1 MTNYSFCDSI
11 VLRRNIMDF
20 IKIVEQIP
28 NITIAKRIAS
38 AYVADYRRLEFDE
51 IKEFLIK
58 TAKQYT
64 YGENIHN
71 CLEELKLDSNRAV
84 RIIAPILLRDYLLD
98 QDDFISPCKETDSA
112 VLNYEK
118 TIVDE
123 SNSFDISKISKDL
136 ALFKHML
143 DTAWA
148 LNDDISIDEK
158 NLLESLRKYLS
169 ISVREQQILE
179 AKSGRFPNFENVL
192 HTSDDIEL
200 TRRIL
205 QSKGLLV
212 CIKNSDGIMCDIIPE
227 DIAKEIRNY
236 YGIEIRSYGYKKLS
250 DYVVK
255 KTNKQYLIDI
265 VKKASSNYE
274 TANIDLSNNPTVQ
287 ELKTIILKSVKPSN
301 LIGGFSPRDGLDA
314 SMISNWCGEL
324 GLSVSGTKNVLI
336 DRILEYYD
344 SLRCIELTTEDTRE
358 KLVSVYNELANRDL
372 KFLRANNII
381 DKDLQCEHYFED
393 ATNYIFEKMLLNK
406 PLTLT
411 GTDHPDGK
419 LSFKDKYIMWDNKSK
434 ETPVNLKDHIQ
445 QFDRYIKTSDKEVV
459 VFMVIAPDFSTQSVQ
474 ECVDYSLNNDTQI
487 LLITAEELK
496 TVAETWHKK
505 HNGEIFN
512 LGYFKQN
519 GRFDIKLLNLL

>member
-1 MTNYSFCDSI
+1 ME
-11 VLRRNIMDF
+11 F
-20 IKIVEQIP
+20 IKFVEQIP

-38 AYVADYRRLEFDE
+38 AYVADYRRLELDE

-64 YGENIHN
+64 SYENISN
-71 CLEELKLDSNRAV
+71 RLDELKLDSNRAV

-112 VLNYEK
+112 ILNYEK
-118 TIVDE
+118 TIIDE
-123 SNSFDISKISKDL
+123 SNNFDIGKISKDL

-169 ISVREQQILE
+169 ITIREQQILE
-179 AKSGRFPNFENVL
+179 AKSGRFPNLENVL
-192 HTSDDIEL
+192 HTFDDIDAA
-200 TRRIL
+200 RKML

-212 CIKNSDGIMCDIIPE
+212 CIKNSDGIMCDMIPV
-227 DIAKEIRNY
+227 DIANEIRKY
-236 YGIEIRSYGYKKLS
+236 YGIEIRSYGYEKLV

-255 KTNKQYLIDI
+255 KTKKQYLIDI
-265 VKKASSNYE
+265 VTKASKHYE
-274 TANIDLSNNPTVQ
+274 KANIEISNNPTVN
-287 ELKTIILKSVKPSN
+287 ELKSVILKSIQPSN
-301 LIGGFSPRDGLDA
+301 LIGGFSAYDGMNVEEL
-314 SMISNWCGEL
+314 SVWCGDL
-324 GLSVSGTKNVLI
+324 GLSVSGAKKVLI
-336 DRILEYYD
+336 ERILEYYD
-344 SLRCIELTTEDTRE
+344 SVRRIELKTEDTRE
-358 KLVSVYNELANRDL
+358 KLVSVYNELARRDL
-372 KFLRANNII
+372 KFLRSNNII
-381 DKDLQCEHYFED
+381 EKDLQCEHYFED
-393 ATNYIFEKMLLNK
+393 ATNYIFEKMLMNK

-411 GTDHPDGK
+411 GTEHPDGK

-445 QFDRYIKTSDKEVV
+445 QFDRYIKNSDKDVV
-459 VFMVIAPDFSTQSVQ
+459 VFLVIAPDFTTQSVQ

-487 LLITAEELK
+487 LLITADELK
-496 TVAETWHKK
+496 TVAETWNKK

-519 GRFDIKLLNLL
+519 GRFDIKLLNL

>member
-1 MTNYSFCDSI
+1 
-11 VLRRNIMDF
+11 MDF
-20 IKIVEQIP
+20 NKYIEQIP

-51 IKEFLIK
+51 IKEFLKK
-58 TAKQYT
+58 TEKQYVSQ
-64 YGENIHN
+64 ENIFSR
-71 CLEELKLDSNRAV
+71 LDELRLDNNRAI
-84 RIIAPILLRDYLLD
+84 RIIAPILLRDYLLN

-112 VLNYEK
+112 ILNYEK
-118 TIVDE
+118 TIIDE
-123 SNSFDISKISKDL
+123 SNNFDMNKISKDL

-158 NLLESLRKYLS
+158 NLLEALRKYLS
-169 ISVREQQILE
+169 ISIKEQQILE

-192 HTSDDIEL
+192 HTFDDIDNA
-200 TRRIL
+200 RRFL
-205 QSKGLLV
+205 QAKGLLV
-212 CIKNSDGIMCDIIPE
+212 CIKNSDGVMCDMIPD
-227 DIAKEIRNY
+227 DIANIIRQYYGVEIRL
-236 YGIEIRSYGYKKLS
+236 YGYEKLV

-255 KTNKQYLIDI
+255 KTRKQYLIDI
-265 VKKASSNYE
+265 VTKASKNYE
-274 TANIDLSNNPTVQ
+274 KANIEISNNPTVN
-287 ELKTIILKSVKPSN
+287 ELKSVILKSIQPSN
-301 LIGGFSPRDGLDA
+301 LIGGFSIYDGMNVEEL
-314 SMISNWCGEL
+314 SNWCAEL
-324 GLSVSGTKNVLI
+324 GLSVSGTKKVLI
-336 DRILEYYD
+336 DRILNYYD
-344 SLRCIELTTEDTRE
+344 SIRRIELKTEDTRE
-358 KLVSVYNELANRDL
+358 KLVSVYKELASRDL

-434 ETPVNLKDHIQ
+434 ESAVNLKDHIQ
-445 QFDRYIKTSDKEVV
+445 QFDRYIKTSDKDVV
-459 VFMVIAPDFSTQSVQ
+459 VFMVVAPDFTTQSIQ

-487 LLITAEELK
+487 LLITANELK
-496 TVAETWHKK
+496 TVAETWSKK
-505 HNGEIFN
+505 HPGDIFN

-519 GRFDIKLLNLL
+519 GRFDISLLNL